1 MTLTTIDIEN
11 LRELRAYLLETNR
24 TLKQFVN
31 EAIKEKRGREQ
42 GQSKLPIKFDEE
54 EEKK

>member
-11 LRELRAYLLETNR
+11 LRELRAYLLESNR

-31 EAIKEKRGREQ
+31 EAVKEKRDKER
-42 GQSKLPIKFDEE
+42 GQTKLPVDFAAESE
-54 EEKK
+54 

>member
-24 TLKQFVN
+24 TLKSFVN
-31 EAIKEKRGREQ
+31 EAVKEKVAKEK
-42 GQSKLPIKFDEE
+42 GQTKLPIDFGREDGK
-54 EEKK
+54 

>member
-24 TLKQFVN
+24 TLKAFVN
-31 EAIKEKRGREQ
+31 EAVKEKRSKEQ
-42 GQSKLPIKFDEE
+42 GQAKLPLKFEGEEDEN
-54 EEKK
+54 

>member
-24 TLKQFVN
+24 TLKLFVN
-31 EAIKEKRGREQ
+31 EAVKEKRAREQ
-42 GQSKLPIKFDEE
+42 GQSKLPLDFEDDS
-54 EEKK
+54 

>member
-24 TLKQFVN
+24 TLKLFVN
-31 EAIKEKRGREQ
+31 EAVKEKRGREQ
-42 GQSKLPIKFDEE
+42 GQAKLPLKFEDEG
-54 EEKK
+54 K